1 MRSATSHRL
10 AATLLLLL
18 TVPLMADVEAM
29 PAGPGRQAA
38 TPTAPKTYA
47 PYPEPE
53 NGYVT
58 DKAGLL
64 APEQKE
70 RLNAYCYTTEKNTGV
85 EVVVVVI
92 NSIQDY
98 PGAANSSIETFAKGL
113 FNAYG
118 IGNMPRNDGVLLL
131 VARRDRKSPHR
142 IGRLLRAHA

>member
-64 APEQKE
+64 APEQKDAST
-70 RLNAYCYTTEKNTGV
+70 RTATPPRRTRALRW
-85 EVVVVVI
+85 
-92 NSIQDY
+92 SWS
-98 PGAANSSIETFAKGL
+98 SSIPFRIIRRRE
-113 FNAYG
+113 
-118 IGNMPRNDGVLLL
+118 L
-131 VARRDRKSPHR
+131 VH
-142 IGRLLRAHA
+142 